1 SSTLA
6 SDVAERDGASDDG
19 ASKQVAESRCL
30 DLQGIG
36 MRFGNRVILDDVSL
50 HVNPQEIVGLLGPNG
65 AGKSTTFSIA
75 VGRETPT
82 AGAVRLGGADVTGLP
97 LERRARMG
105 VAFLAQEASIFRGLS
120 VADNIRLVLEEGP
133 LPYHLHDARIE
144 ELLRKFDLV
153 HVAHTMGRHLSG
165 GERRRAV
172 RASECHVACA
182 CVHALVHARL
192 HVSWFAH
199 AGRDTDRPALMWRSC
214 SAHHAMLLPILSL
227 PRPYPP
233 PPPPLDTQ
241 EVARALAVKD
251 SECNPP
257 RLLMVDEPFAGVDPI
272 GVQLMQS
279 MLCALREQ
287 DAMAILITD
296 HNVAETL
303 GVCDRAYVMHEGR
316 VVACGTPEEVL
327 GDPLVQR
334 FYLGPAFSRQAVL

>member
-1 SSTLA
+1 MSSTLA
-6 SDVAERDGASDDG
+6 SNVAEQEGASDDG
-19 ASKQVAESRCL
+19 PGKKVAESRCL

-50 HVNPQEIVGLLGPNG
+50 HVNPREIVGLLGPNG

-82 AGAVRLGGADVTGLP
+82 AGTVQLGGTDVTGLP

-133 LPYHLHDARIE
+133 LPHHLHDARIE

-153 HVAHTMGRHLSG
+153 HVAHTLGRHLSG
-165 GERRRAV
+165 GERRRA
-172 RASECHVACA
+172 
-182 CVHALVHARL
+182 
-192 HVSWFAH
+192 
-199 AGRDTDRPALMWRSC
+199 
-214 SAHHAMLLPILSL
+214 
-227 PRPYPP
+227 
-233 PPPPLDTQ
+233 

-251 SECNPP
+251 SDCNPP

-279 MLCALREQ
+279 MLCSLREQ
-287 DAMAILITD
+287 DGMAILITD

-303 GVCDRAYVMHEGR
+303 GVCDRAYVMHEGK
-316 VVACGTPEEVL
+316 VVACGTPEQVL
-327 GDPLVQR
+327 EDPLVQR
-334 FYLGPAFSRQAVL
+334 FYLGPAFSRQAAL

>member
-1 SSTLA
+1 
-6 SDVAERDGASDDG
+6 
-19 ASKQVAESRCL
+19 
-30 DLQGIG
+30 

-165 GERRRAV
+165 GERRRA
-172 RASECHVACA
+172 
-182 CVHALVHARL
+182 
-192 HVSWFAH
+192 
-199 AGRDTDRPALMWRSC
+199 
-214 SAHHAMLLPILSL
+214 
-227 PRPYPP
+227 
-233 PPPPLDTQ
+233 

-251 SECNPP
+251 SDCNPP

-316 VVACGTPEEVL
+316 VVACGTPEQVL
-327 GDPLVQR
+327 EDPLVQR
-334 FYLGPAFSRQAVL
+334 FYLGSAFARQAVL

>member
-1 SSTLA
+1 MWQSETVGLLGPNGAGKSTTF
-6 SDVAERDGASDDG
+6 SVAVPFVTHPKWHHYHANNPPPLSY
-19 ASKQVAESRCL
+19 L
-30 DLQGIG
+30 FPLQ
-36 MRFGNRVILDDVSL
+36 
-50 HVNPQEIVGLLGPNG
+50 VGLLGPNG

-172 RASECHVACA
+172 RASECHIACA
-182 CVHALVHARL
+182 CVRALACTFTCVL
-192 HVSWFAH
+192 VSH
-199 AGRDTDRPALMWRSC
+199 AGRDTDRPALMWRSS
-214 SAHHAMLLPILSL
+214 SAHPAMLLLILSL
-227 PRPYPP
+227 PLPYPP
-233 PPPPLDTQ
+233 PPTPLDTQ

-287 DAMAILITD
+287 DGMAILITD
-296 HNVAETL
+296 HNVAGTL

>member
-1 SSTLA
+1 
-6 SDVAERDGASDDG
+6 
-19 ASKQVAESRCL
+19 
-30 DLQGIG
+30 

-50 HVNPQEIVGLLGPNG
+50 HVNPREIVGLLGPNG

-82 AGAVRLGGADVTGLP
+82 AGTVQLGGTDVTGLP

-133 LPYHLHDARIE
+133 LPHHLHDARIE

-153 HVAHTMGRHLSG
+153 HVAHTLGRHLSG
-165 GERRRAV
+165 GERRRA
-172 RASECHVACA
+172 
-182 CVHALVHARL
+182 
-192 HVSWFAH
+192 
-199 AGRDTDRPALMWRSC
+199 
-214 SAHHAMLLPILSL
+214 
-227 PRPYPP
+227 
-233 PPPPLDTQ
+233 

-251 SECNPP
+251 SDCNPP

-279 MLCALREQ
+279 MLCSLREQ
-287 DAMAILITD
+287 DGMAILITD

-303 GVCDRAYVMHEGR
+303 GVCDRAYVMHEGK
-316 VVACGTPEEVL
+316 VVACGTPEQVL
-327 GDPLVQR
+327 EDPLVQR
-334 FYLGPAFSRQAVL
+334 FYLGPAFSRQAAL

>member
-1 SSTLA
+1 MLPPITIPTTSLSRPPPLQVGLLDPNGAGKSTTF
-6 SDVAERDGASDDG
+6 SVAVPFVTHPKWHHYHANNPPPLSY
-19 ASKQVAESRCL
+19 L
-30 DLQGIG
+30 IPLQ
-36 MRFGNRVILDDVSL
+36 
-50 HVNPQEIVGLLGPNG
+50 VGLLGPNG

-165 GERRRAV
+165 GERRRA
-172 RASECHVACA
+172 
-182 CVHALVHARL
+182 
-192 HVSWFAH
+192 
-199 AGRDTDRPALMWRSC
+199 
-214 SAHHAMLLPILSL
+214 
-227 PRPYPP
+227 
-233 PPPPLDTQ
+233 

-251 SECNPP
+251 SDCNPP

-316 VVACGTPEEVL
+316 VVACGTPEQVL
-327 GDPLVQR
+327 EDPLVQR
-334 FYLGPAFSRQAVL
+334 FYLGSAFARQAVL